1 MQGKPFLHAV
11 KKRLLRHRLANETA
25 YDIFRFEDK
34 SRVPCAPAGL
44 AALALFAVLV
54 LERLAVWL

>member
-1 MQGKPFLHAV
+1 MHAV

-34 SRVPCAPAGL
+34 SRVPCTPAGL